1 MAAYTYINQTT
12 KGQTQFIGLFK
23 AFDGALE
30 MVNINAIVKITEG
43 TDYSYKGVAK
53 DEPPLSKYVID
64 VHFDDGKMTTYNGQI
79 KDVAGALG
87 IQLNDHKGFHH
98 VT

>member
-12 KGQTQFIGLFK
+12 KSQTQFIGLFK

-30 MVNINAIVKITEG
+30 MVNINAIVRIIESTA
-43 TDYSYKGVAK
+43 YRYQGVAD
-53 DEPPLSKYVID
+53 DEPAIAKSVIH
-64 VHFDDGKMTTYNGQI
+64 VYFNDGKMTTYNGQI

>member
-1 MAAYTYINQTT
+1 MAAYAYRT
-12 KGQTQFIGLFK
+12 KTGGNQTQFIGLFK

-53 DEPPLSKYVID
+53 DEPATCKCVIN
-64 VHFDDGKMTTYNGQI
+64 VHFNDGKMTTYNGEI

-87 IQLNDHKGFHH
+87 IQLHDHKGFHH
-98 VT
+98 DT